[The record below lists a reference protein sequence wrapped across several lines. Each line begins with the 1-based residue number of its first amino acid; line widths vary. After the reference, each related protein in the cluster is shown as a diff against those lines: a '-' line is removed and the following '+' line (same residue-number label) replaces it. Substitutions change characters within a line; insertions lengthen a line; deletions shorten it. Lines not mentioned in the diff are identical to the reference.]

1 MLNQIQNAELT
12 RALRFKK
19 FMNDNATI
27 FNGYA
32 PFKSAYD
39 SFIVNT
45 TTLETQATLKEA
57 SGKGITI
64 TKDGLK
70 RKVSADLG
78 EVLAITLE
86 YAKAKKDDG
95 MITLVKFP
103 ESYVYKLDDA
113 NVLPFITNLIN
124 KVFTTALLTNA
135 DFVPY
140 GITAAKITAIVADA
154 TSFDSKIGNADVV
167 DASVSTANKNIND
180 AIDDIH
186 ENITTMTNLVSHFKT
201 ANPNFIDG
209 FYQNSQ
215 LIILGKRHT
224 GIEGI
229 ATKDGIPQAGIL
241 VAIEGT
247 NKMAVTDKDGHYAI
261 IKTKPGNIT
270 IKTTKDGIVFSTKN
284 IQINRGHI
292 ESLNFEL

>member
-27 FNGYA
+27 FNGYV
-32 PFKSAYD
+32 PFKLAYD

-45 TTLETQATLKEA
+45 ATLETQATLKEA

-64 TKDGLK
+64 TKEGLK
-70 RKVSADLG
+70 RRVSVYMG
-78 EVLAITLE
+78 ELLAITLE
-86 YAKAKKDDG
+86 YAKAKKNDG
-95 MITLVKFP
+95 MIALVKFP
-103 ESYVYKLDDA
+103 KSYIYKLDDA

-124 KVFTTALLTNA
+124 NVFTTALLTNA
-135 DFVPY
+135 DFIPY
-140 GITAAKITAIVADA
+140 GITSAKIATIAADA
-154 TSFDSKIGNADVV
+154 ISFDGKIGNANVV
-167 DASVSTANKNIND
+167 DSGVSTANKNIND
-180 AIDDIH
+180 TIDGIH
-186 ENITTMTNLVSHFKT
+186 ENFTTMTNLVSHFKT

-224 GIEGI
+224 GIEGMV
-229 ATKDGIPQAGIL
+229 TKDGIPQAGFT

-247 NKMAVTDKDGHYAI
+247 NKKTVTDNDGHYVI

-270 IKTTKDGIVFSTKN
+270 IKTTKNGTDNAAKH

>member
-27 FNGYA
+27 FNGYV

-45 TTLETQATLKEA
+45 GILETQATLKEA

-64 TKDGLK
+64 TKEGLK
-70 RKVSADLG
+70 RKVSVDMG
-78 EVLAITLE
+78 ETLATTLE
-86 YAKAKKDDG
+86 YAKAKKNDG
-95 MITLVKFP
+95 MIALVKFS
-103 ESYVYKLDDA
+103 ENYIYHLDDA

-124 KVFTTALLTNA
+124 NVFTTALLTNA
-135 DFVPY
+135 DFIPY
-140 GITAAKITAIVADA
+140 GITSAKIATIAADA
-154 TSFDSKIGNADVV
+154 ISFDGKIGNANVV
-167 DASVSTANKNIND
+167 DSGVSTANKNIND
-180 AIDDIH
+180 TIDGIH
-186 ENITTMTNLVSHFKT
+186 ENFTTMTNLVSHFKT

-224 GIEGI
+224 GIEGMV
-229 ATKDGIPQAGIL
+229 TKDGIPQAGIT

-247 NKMAVTDKDGHYAI
+247 NKKTVTDNDGHYVI

-270 IKTTKDGIVFSTKN
+270 IKTTKNGTDNAAKH